1 MKIVTGKQMLEIER
15 IAIKDIGIPS
25 ILLMENAALC
35 VAKRCLKILDRIINS
50 KKNPKVMIICGAGNN
65 GGDGMATAR
74 HLYTKGINV
83 KIVFAADTITV
94 KGDPAIYFEII
105 KKLGIPVE
113 TALPDPAAIQSCDLI
128 IDAIFGIGLDRNIE
142 GKYASMIEL
151 INNHAKYIV
160 SVDIPSGVHSGTGRI
175 MGCAVKAAETVTFGY
190 PKTGLYVYPGA
201 GCVGKIHIEDIS
213 LPVDLIEKKLI
224 DKIETNA
231 QILTDEEAGCLLP
244 VRKRRSNKGS
254 FGRIAVFA
262 GSNEMPGAA
271 ALVSSASYAV
281 GGGLVCACV
290 LHDVA
295 AVVHNW
301 QREVVT
307 RILPGKDGMYFKKS
321 LEIAASEINNCGVIV
336 LGPGIGRSH
345 DVTEFVREIIS
356 TAEKPLV
363 LDADA
368 LFAVS
373 EDVNILKALKAPCVI
388 TPHPGEMSKLTGLTI
403 AEILDNPVETAVG
416 FAKKFNV
423 ITLLKDAHTIIAHP
437 NGNFYVNTTG
447 GNALSKAGTGDVLA
461 GMIAGF
467 IAQGLSGDAH
477 GDIGV
482 FTAAVLGA
490 YIHGRAGETASQV
503 MSNYGVTASDVLKF
517 IPQIIT
523 ALR

>member
-1 MKIVTGKQMLEIER
+1 MKIVTGKQMLKIER
-15 IAIKDIGIPS
+15 MAIEELGIPS

-35 VAKRCLKILDRIINS
+35 VAKHCLKILDG
-50 KKNPKVMIICGAGNN
+50 KKNPRVMIFCGSGNN
-65 GGDGMATAR
+65 GGDGMAAAR
-74 HLYTKGINV
+74 HLHTKGIDV
-83 KIVFAADTITV
+83 KIVFAADTNNV
-94 KGDPAIYFEII
+94 KGDPAVYFEII
-105 KKLGIPVE
+105 KELGIPIE
-113 TALPDPAAIQSCDLI
+113 TALPDPAAVESYDLVV
-128 IDAIFGIGLDRNIE
+128 DAIFGTGLDRNIDD
-142 GKYASMIEL
+142 KYASIIEL

-160 SVDIPSGVHSGTGRI
+160 SVDMPSGVHSGTGQI

-201 GCVGKIHIEDIS
+201 GCAGKIHIEDIS
-213 LPVDLIEKKLI
+213 LPVDLIEK
-224 DKIETNA
+224 IETDA
-231 QILTDEEAGCLLP
+231 QILTDEEAARLLP
-244 VRKRRSNKGS
+244 VRKKRSNKGS
-254 FGRIAVFA
+254 FGRIVVFA

-271 ALVSSASYAV
+271 ALVSSASYTV

-356 TAEKPLV
+356 IAEKPLV

-368 LFAVS
+368 LFAVA

-388 TPHPGEMSKLTGLTI
+388 TPHPGEMSRLTGLTV
-403 AEILDNPVETAVG
+403 AGILDNPVEAAVD

-423 ITLLKDAHTIIAHP
+423 VTLLKDAHTIAAHP
-437 NGNFYVNTTG
+437 NGNFFVNTTG
-447 GNALSKAGTGDVLA
+447 SNALSKAGTGDVLA

-467 IAQGLSGDAH
+467 IAQGSSANASTNAD
-477 GDIGV
+477 V
-482 FTAAVLGA
+482 FTAAMLSA
-490 YIHGRAGETASQV
+490 YIHGRAGEAASQV

-517 IPQIIT
+517 IPQVINT
-523 ALR
+523 LR